1 MEIPDMRNA
10 LSNMNEAIGS
20 HEPKPIIKNETAIA
34 INNQEEKPCVDS
46 FSPNR

>member
-1 MEIPDMRNA
+1 MRNA
-10 LSNMNEAIGS
+10 LSNTNETIGS

-46 FSPNR
+46 FSANR

>member
-20 HEPKPIIKNETAIA
+20 HEPKPIIKNETAVA
-34 INNQEEKPCVDS
+34 INNQEEPCVDS